1 LLVSTE
7 ATVSTGGATTAR
19 RRRDE
24 DRLAGATATASSLT
38 FLRGL
43 VRVGAVASTTTT
55 AATVRVTS
63 RARRARARAGRV
75 SSAVPR
81 STGSLGP
88 AQTCGAASRKTV
100 SVTLGT
106 STPSPP
112 ALRFAI
118 V

>member
-1 LLVSTE
+1 LLVPTV
-7 ATVSTGGATTAR
+7 ATVSTGGATIAR

-24 DRLAGATATASSLT
+24 DRLAGASATASSLT

-43 VRVGAVASTTTT
+43 VRVGAVAFSTTEVT
-55 AATVRVTS
+55 AGVTS
-63 RARRARARAGRV
+63 RARRARARAGRA

-81 STGSLGP
+81 SIGALGP
-88 AQTCGAASRKTV
+88 VQTCGAASRKTV

-106 STPSPP
+106 YTPSLP

>member
-1 LLVSTE
+1 VSTE

-24 DRLAGATATASSLT
+24 GRLAGASATAPSLT

-43 VRVGAVASTTTT
+43 VRVGAVAFSATEAT
-55 AATVRVTS
+55 AGVTS

-75 SSAVPR
+75 SSAMPR
-81 STGSLGP
+81 STGTLGP
-88 AQTCGAASRKTV
+88 PQTCGAASRKTV

-106 STPSPP
+106 STPSLP

>member
-1 LLVSTE
+1 LLVTE

-19 RRRDE
+19 RRRE
-24 DRLAGATATASSLT
+24 EERWAVASATASSFT

-43 VRVGAVASTTTT
+43 VRVGAVAATTS
-55 AATVRVTS
+55 AATAGVTS
-63 RARRARARAGRV
+63 RPHRARARAGRV
-75 SSAVPR
+75 SSAGPR
-81 STGSLGP
+81 STGALGP
-88 AQTCGAASRKTV
+88 AQICGAASRKTV

-106 STPSPP
+106 STPSLQ